1 MFQCDDGSCIEPKLR
16 LAVLYDFKMR
26 TNPYSCRNPYKK
38 HANHR
43 LPDKSALDKSAP
55 VKSAP
60 VKSAPVKSAPVK
72 SAPVKSAPVK
82 SAPVKSAPV
91 KSAPVKSPQKTQSKA
106 PQSKAPQLNAS
117 QDLIALISS
126 HELIKCLGSM
136 LGIEMSIT

>member
-72 SAPVKSAPVK
+72 ST
-82 SAPVKSAPV
+82 
-91 KSAPVKSPQKTQSKA
+91 QKTQSKA